1 LITAA
6 KGVTV
11 TLTVQ
16 ASAAPSHAPDPT
28 PHLTRDIV
36 AVEMVLVNIAAVV
49 TRPATIIGTIVMIV
63 VAAIGATVIVTGT
76 ITVRTGGTTVTRDV
90 TTIDV
95 MTIGTEVASRRQKM
109 GGLLAVAA
117 IGMSGRV
124 AELKCPLRLAAV
136 VEHLVH
142 PLRGLRWAAK
152 TEKTLGR

>member
-1 LITAA
+1 M
-6 KGVTV
+6 
-11 TLTVQ
+11 
-16 ASAAPSHAPDPT
+16 
-28 PHLTRDIV
+28 V
-36 AVEMVLVNIAAVV
+36 AVEMVLVTIAAVA
-49 TRPATIIGTIVMIV
+49 TRPATIIGTIIVMIV
-63 VAAIGATVIVTGT
+63 VAAIGVTVIVTGTGT

-95 MTIGTEVASRRQKM
+95 MTIDTEVASRRQEM

-136 VEHLVH
+136 VEHMVVH